1 MRKGAA
7 LKDIHPL
14 LQFLKVPFL
23 NVTHSVYTKHFISS
37 SLKVDTQA
45 YVRDFSRT
53 RSQLRWIDRK
63 MVTLVV
69 ATTCDPA
76 SIGPASALLQMS
88 SEWRPGPLLQ
98 DIPSFINGRVRLLKH
113 DQSIVKEDDLD
124 MRWEEFTGETVDE
137 IIFLS
142 KHTAVSNRPALT
154 VHPIGVPHLQSYEE
168 CVAGGKPGWAGLPC
182 PRIGAWYRLLQAVAE
197 KQALTPEFEITLEA
211 THHGPVVSKPT
222 MFVEIGST
230 EEYWKRQDAAHTV
243 ALVVWQGLGL
253 DGGSGVGNW
262 TEAQKGKKVLVGI
275 GGGHYVPRHMD
286 IVRKED
292 VWVGHLLSGYSL
304 PMEEPSLKK
313 KEYDVNEI
321 GGSWKQA
328 ISVAVATTQEAFSG
342 GKVLVHIDNKNKKC
356 FAGTGNAVGTSGHS
370 PASWGNLRCP
380 SNIPGMARRHPQWQD
395 KFLLIKKKK
404 NLL

>member
-262 TEAQKGKKVLVGI
+262 TE
-275 GGGHYVPRHMD
+275 
-286 IVRKED
+286 KED